1 MKPIAVSS
9 VGVPGHGTVDIGT
22 ATTVVYTPEPG
33 YVGVDTFDYTIV
45 DGNGTT
51 ATATVII
58 ELLAAGSTNKPPLGV
73 GDQVE
78 TGAEYRGDRRRVAQR
93 RRSRT

>member
-1 MKPIAVSS
+1 MAS
-9 VGVPGHGTVDIGT
+9 VDIGT

-51 ATATVII
+51 ATATVIV
-58 ELLAAGSTNKPPLGV
+58 ELLAAGVDEQAAARCGRPG
-73 GDQVE
+73 
-78 TGAEYRGDRRRVAQR
+78 RDRRRDR
-93 RRSRT
+93 R